1 MSFFKIT
8 LESALVILC
17 FLMGYFFKRLVAIF
31 KFNNSALNSIRL
43 WGRKA
48 AGRDNKR
55 EAGRTEAVAASAVV
69 IVVRVLI
76 MQFLLGICEPEKS

>member
-1 MSFFKIT
+1 M
-8 LESALVILC
+8 LV
-17 FLMGYFFKRLVAIF
+17 
-31 KFNNSALNSIRL
+31 SIRL